1 MTTTKTTTTSFYSV
15 LAFPPNST
23 TGKAYRS
30 IDTARRAAHRTART
44 ACTVR
49 IGRHDTAE
57 QARRADISDTTAI
70 ETIR

>member
-15 LAFPPNST
+15 LAFGPNTT

-44 ACTVR
+44 ACT
-49 IGRHDTAE
+49 
-57 QARRADISDTTAI
+57 
-70 ETIR
+70 